1 MIDPADQVTLK
12 LMQLYPNGFY
22 SWVDGMK
29 DLEAANL
36 VVRCEPDTIEG
47 KVIQSQHLG
56 IRYRWE
62 LNRGNKSNGERK

>member
-29 DLEAANL
+29 DLEAAADNAS
-36 VVRCEPDTIEG
+36 TEG
-47 KVIQSQHLG
+47 HGL
-56 IRYRWE
+56 RDWE
-62 LNRGNKSNGERK
+62 S